1 MERGQG
7 STGRGSMV
15 PEGGDIYSP
24 EGQQSMAAGSQ
35 QGRCGSG
42 SQQHHSGA
50 GSQQGRCGSG
60 SQQHHSGA
68 GSQQGHVGDD
78 VNQQHQGCHQ
88 FQYFFI
94 KFVQLFLHVFFLIYE
109 ILYILMQR
117 LKMFEPVVK
126 KDAGQR
132 ATLKKKAVNLAQL
145 IRLRLLI
152 YHRKGTWRNA
162 PYKGVK
168 AFMQNCRQISRI

>member
-1 MERGQG
+1 MECGQG
-7 STGRGSMV
+7 STSRSSRV
-15 PEGGDIYSP
+15 REGGDIYSP
-24 EGQQSMAAGSQ
+24 EGQQSTAAGSQ
-35 QGRCGSG
+35 QGHCGSG
-42 SQQHHSGA
+42 SQQHHSGV
-50 GSQQGRCGSG
+50 GSQQG
-60 SQQHHSGA
+60 Q
-68 GSQQGHVGDD
+68 VGDD

-94 KFVQLFLHVFFLIYE
+94 KFVRPFLHVFFLIYE

-126 KDAGQR
+126 KNAGQR

-152 YHRKGTWRNA
+152 YNGKRTWRNA
-162 PYKGVK
+162 P
-168 AFMQNCRQISRI
+168 

>member
-7 STGRGSMV
+7 STGRGSRLR
-15 PEGGDIYSP
+15 EGGDIYSP
-24 EGQQSMAAGSQ
+24 EGQQSTAAGSQ
-35 QGRCGSG
+35 QG
-42 SQQHHSGA
+42 H
-50 GSQQGRCGSG
+50 CGSG

-94 KFVQLFLHVFFLIYE
+94 KFLQLFLHMFFLIYE
-109 ILYILMQR
+109 IIYILMQR

-152 YHRKGTWRNA
+152 YHGKRTWRNA

-168 AFMQNCRQISRI
+168 AFMQNCKEISRICLYLLRVDKA

>member
-1 MERGQG
+1 MECGHG
-7 STGRGSMV
+7 STGRGMSGSRLH
-15 PEGGDIYSP
+15 EGGDIYSP

-35 QGRCGSG
+35 QG
-42 SQQHHSGA
+42 H
-50 GSQQGRCGSG
+50 CGSG

-109 ILYILMQR
+109 IIYILMQR

-152 YHRKGTWRNA
+152 YHGKRTWRNA
-162 PYKGVK
+162 PYKGVEK
-168 AFMQNCRQISRI
+168 FMKNCREISWL